1 MRTTLLS
8 RAIQRGR
15 GWRKWHTADASEI
28 FFGGANAL
36 TDGMRLCWTV
46 QGRVGVVDASANRRL
61 ARHTAFDLI
70 NNTNVTGALRELNDL
85 AAPHLKAG

>member
-15 GWRKWHTADASEI
+15 GWRKWRTENASEI
-28 FFGGANAL
+28 VFGAGARL
-36 TDGMRLCWTV
+36 GSMRLRWTIR
-46 QGRVGVVDASANRRL
+46 GRVRILDASVNRRL

-70 NNTNVTGALRELNDL
+70 NNTDVTGALRDL
-85 AAPHLKAG
+85 DDLGAPHRKAG